1 MFQQLQEMDMEFDR
15 SCEVLPPDGWIEV
28 GDFSVA
34 GTSYHFRECE
44 MALKNFPFELRF
56 ERDPGNRHDSNAIKI
71 MYKNHHL
78 GFVPREDAAELA
90 NDPDFPR
97 MKPFLRRA
105 WRGRMDD
112 GEEVIAIQFSVFKE
126 PRELRVSC
134 PKCGRHY
141 VVDEADASCEVE
153 CVKCGE
159 RFVARDQETKRCPM
173 CGEEILAVAKKCKHC
188 GEYLDGASREPER
201 RTAGEHFSKQ
211 KPLRVDTGEN
221 FLNRNRGCADLLL
234 YGPII
239 VVILAVICYVLDALF
254 G

>member
-1 MFQQLQEMDMEFDR
+1 MEFDR
-15 SCEVLPPDGWIEV
+15 SCEVIPPDGWIEV

-56 ERDPGNRHDSNAIKI
+56 ERDPGNRHDPNAIKI
-71 MYKNHHL
+71 MYKTNHL

-188 GEYLDGASREPER
+188 GEYLDGLREPER
-201 RTAGEHFSKQ
+201 PTMEHFSRQ
-211 KPLRVDTGEN
+211 NPLRVDTGEN